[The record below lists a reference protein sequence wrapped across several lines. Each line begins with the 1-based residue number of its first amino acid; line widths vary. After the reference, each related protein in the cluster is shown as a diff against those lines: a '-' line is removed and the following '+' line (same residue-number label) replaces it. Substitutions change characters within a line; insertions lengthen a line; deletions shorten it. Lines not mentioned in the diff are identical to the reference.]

1 MRQEPFTRHIASV
14 IDHIPDE
21 NLRTALTDSF
31 KESVEA
37 VKKIE
42 RCFHLLP
49 SARWSKNLLARFF
62 HSWKASHLKMLAIYG
77 LSCRLQRLA
86 LSTTGM
92 DQQHS
97 LLIAAALNAET
108 SYEDLGLD
116 YKGQTHAELYDDF
129 AETFV
134 DHDLWQSDKFVLSEA
149 LEFKRWIYQN
159 MVVNDI
165 RIGLLTNMFSEIYNH
180 GEYSLALCAFSDYID
195 RHYQFSADKKR
206 EALLYI
212 SAHVE
217 DETEVNHFLVV
228 VKALDYYNK
237 VTGITTDYE
246 QAKKLFKEYLSR
258 LGDIM
263 GTLADLMKEQ
273 RNGAHSSGNQS
284 AI

>member
-14 IDHIPDE
+14 INHIPDK

-49 SARWSKNLLARFF
+49 SARWSQNLLARFF

-86 LSTTGM
+86 LSTAGM
-92 DQQHS
+92 DQQHP

-116 YKGQTHAELYDDF
+116 YKGETHAELYDDF
-129 AETFV
+129 AGTFV
-134 DHDLWQSDKFVLSEA
+134 EHDLWQSDKFVLPDA

-165 RIGLLTNMFSEIYNH
+165 RIGLLTNIFSEIYNH
-180 GEYSLALCAFSDYID
+180 GEYSLALSAFSDYID
-195 RHYQFSADKKR
+195 RHYQFSVDKKR
-206 EALLYI
+206 KALLYI

-217 DETEVNHFLVV
+217 DETEVSHFLVV

-237 VTGITTDYE
+237 VTGIPTDYE

-258 LGDIM
+258 LGNIM

-273 RNGAHSSGNQS
+273 GNGAHHSGNQS